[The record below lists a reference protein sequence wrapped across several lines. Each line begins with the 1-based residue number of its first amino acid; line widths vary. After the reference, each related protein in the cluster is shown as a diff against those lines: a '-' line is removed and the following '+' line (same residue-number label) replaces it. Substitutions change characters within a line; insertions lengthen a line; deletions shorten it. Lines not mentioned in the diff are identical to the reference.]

1 MKNLNILIIGGT
13 GFIGTTLSRALIDAG
28 HTVAVIS
35 RGPSLNL
42 SLGHVIRSF
51 QADVTIPGQW
61 QELIPDFDALIN
73 LAGISIFRRWTMRR
87 KQEILNSRI
96 IAANN
101 VINALRMRRGKTQQ
115 LLSVS
120 GVGYYGFHGDE
131 ILDEENPPGSD
142 FLARVAAQWES
153 KIEEVKELGIRPV
166 IFRLGHVVGNF
177 GGVLPKLVT
186 LARLHLAS
194 HWGSGEQWISWIHE
208 DDLAR
213 CVIFLLENQILQ
225 SPVNITS
232 PNPIRNR
239 EMMKL
244 LAELTGKRV
253 FIPPVPEF
261 MLRMITGE
269 FASVFVDGQRVIP
282 RKLIQQGFNFNYPDL
297 KRALEM
303 LMGDPDPV

>member
-61 QELIPDFDALIN
+61 QELIPDFDSLIN
-73 LAGISIFRRWTMRR
+73 LAGVSIFQRWTARG

-153 KIEEVKELGIRPV
+153 KIEEVKELGIRAV
-166 IFRLGHVVGNF
+166 TFRLGHVFGNF

-232 PNPIRNR
+232 PNPMRNR

-269 FASVFVDGQRVIP
+269 FASVFVNGQRVIP

-303 LMGDPDPV
+303 LMGYPDPV

>member
-73 LAGISIFRRWTMRR
+73 LAGVSIFRRWTARG

-166 IFRLGHVVGNF
+166 IFRLGHVFGNF

-213 CVIFLLENQILQ
+213 CVIFLLENHIIH

-232 PNPIRNR
+232 PNPMRNR

-261 MLRMITGE
+261 LLRMITGE
-269 FASVFVDGQRVIP
+269 FASVFVNGQRVIP

-303 LMGDPDPV
+303 LMGYPDQV

>member
-61 QELIPDFDALIN
+61 QELIPDFDSLIN
-73 LAGISIFRRWTMRR
+73 LAGVSIFQRWTARG

-166 IFRLGHVVGNF
+166 IFRLGHVFGNF

-232 PNPIRNR
+232 PNPMRNR

-269 FASVFVDGQRVIP
+269 FASVFVNGQRVIP

>member
-73 LAGISIFRRWTMRR
+73 LAGVSIFRRWTARG

-166 IFRLGHVVGNF
+166 IFRLGHVFGNF

-213 CVIFLLENQILQ
+213 CVNFLLENNIIY

-269 FASVFVDGQRVIP
+269 FASVFVNGQRVIP

-303 LMGDPDPV
+303 LMGYPDQV

>member
-73 LAGISIFRRWTMRR
+73 LAGVSIFRRWTARG

-166 IFRLGHVVGNF
+166 TFRLGHVFGNF

-213 CVIFLLENQILQ
+213 CVIFLLEKHIIH

-232 PNPIRNR
+232 PNPMRNR

-269 FASVFVDGQRVIP
+269 FASVFVNGQRVIP

-297 KRALEM
+297 KRALKM
-303 LMGDPDPV
+303 LMGYRDPV

>member
-73 LAGISIFRRWTMRR
+73 LAGVSIFRRWTARG

-166 IFRLGHVVGNF
+166 IFRLGHVFGNF

-213 CVIFLLENQILQ
+213 CVNFLLENNIIY

-232 PNPIRNR
+232 PNPMRNR

-261 MLRMITGE
+261 LLRMITGE
-269 FASVFVDGQRVIP
+269 FASVFVNGQRVIP

-297 KRALEM
+297 KRALVM
-303 LMGDPDPV
+303 LMGYPDQV

>member
-73 LAGISIFRRWTMRR
+73 LAGVSIFRRWTARG

-232 PNPIRNR
+232 PNPMRNR

-269 FASVFVDGQRVIP
+269 FASVFVNGQRVIP